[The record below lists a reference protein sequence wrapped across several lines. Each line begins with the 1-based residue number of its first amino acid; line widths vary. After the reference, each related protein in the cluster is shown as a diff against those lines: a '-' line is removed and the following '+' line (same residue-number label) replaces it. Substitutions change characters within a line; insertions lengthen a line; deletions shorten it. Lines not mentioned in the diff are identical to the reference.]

1 MPSFAFVCLH
11 LEFAVAFVE
20 VLLVLVVTLLAGVD
34 ALLPAPE
41 PVRSSGP
48 SRADLKGQNARI
60 DTEVRLQISA
70 EMGHGRSTSRTS
82 IVVSK
87 LLC

>member
-11 LEFAVAFVE
+11 LEFAAAFVE

-48 SRADLKGQNARI
+48 SRADLKGRNARI

-70 EMGHGRSTSRTS
+70 EMGHGRLNITRLGPVTT
-82 IVVSK
+82 
-87 LLC
+87 